1 MAQYLQYLC
10 RLRLRRVQHLSLWL
24 LKLYGVT
31 LEFLKDMFAFLG
43 NAMIGLVIAVFA
55 AAILMEAYD
64 FVIDSWGLL
73 FG

>member
-1 MAQYLQYLC
+1 M
-10 RLRLRRVQHLSLWL
+10 
-24 LKLYGVT
+24 
-31 LEFLKDMFAFLG
+31 EFIKDMFAFLG
-43 NAMIGLVIAVFA
+43 NTMIGLVIAVFA

>member
-1 MAQYLQYLC
+1 MGEGSSYQQA
-10 RLRLRRVQHLSLWL
+10 VG
-24 LKLYGVT
+24 GV
-31 LEFLKDMFAFLG
+31 LMGFLKDMFAFLG

-55 AAILMEAYD
+55 AVILMEAYD

>member
-1 MAQYLQYLC
+1 M
-10 RLRLRRVQHLSLWL
+10 
-24 LKLYGVT
+24 
-31 LEFLKDMFAFLG
+31 EFLKYMFAFLV

>member
-1 MAQYLQYLC
+1 MGERGPYPQA
-10 RLRLRRVQHLSLWL
+10 VGGV
-24 LKLYGVT
+24 LK
-31 LEFLKDMFAFLG
+31 EFIKDMFAFLG
-43 NAMIGLVIAVFA
+43 NAMVGLVIAVFA

>member
-1 MAQYLQYLC
+1 M
-10 RLRLRRVQHLSLWL
+10 
-24 LKLYGVT
+24 
-31 LEFLKDMFAFLG
+31 EFLKDMFAFLG

-64 FVIDSWGLL
+64 FAIDSWELL